1 MNTAIMFYLPDMIM
15 FNIHSLMIF
24 VKKIL
29 DLNADLA
36 ASENTNLYILK
47 RISLRILFRIYQ
59 KHANFRVT

>member
-1 MNTAIMFYLPDMIM
+1 M

-59 KHANFRVT
+59 KHANFRVTEKKNFAQ